1 MSRAGLSVSMN
12 LLVSMQISCTDSINC
27 VSTSLASRILGN
39 SAKLKL
45 WVKGVEPTPVVSGT
59 SGWGVVS

>member
-1 MSRAGLSVSMN
+1 M
-12 LLVSMQISCTDSINC
+12 SMQISCRDSINC
-27 VSTSLASRILGN
+27 VSTSLASRMLGK
-39 SAKLKL
+39 SAKLRL

>member
-1 MSRAGLSVSMN
+1 MSMN

-27 VSTSLASRILGN
+27 VSASLASRILGK
-39 SAKLKL
+39 SAKLRL

>member
-27 VSTSLASRILGN
+27 VSASSGGDN
-39 SAKLKL
+39 EAKA
-45 WVKGVEPTPVVSGT
+45 VVL
-59 SGWGVVS
+59 